1 MNRKCD
7 PLLEKK
13 HDSASTESRIKD
25 VIRSL
30 QEVEKALEKI
40 DRDWKESASSYLK

>member
-7 PLLEKK
+7 LLLKK
-13 HDSASTESRIKD
+13 KPDFASTESRIKD

-30 QEVEKALEKI
+30 QEVEKTLEKI
-40 DRDWKESASSYLK
+40 NKDRKESASSYLK

>member
-7 PLLEKK
+7 LLREKK
-13 HDSASTESRIKD
+13 PDSASPESRIKD

-30 QEVEKALEKI
+30 QEVEKAIDKI
-40 DRDWKESASSYLK
+40 DRDKKESASSYLK

>member
-1 MNRKCD
+1 MNRKRD
-7 PLLEKK
+7 LLLEKK
-13 HDSASTESRIKD
+13 PDSAFTESRIKD

-40 DRDWKESASSYLK
+40 DRDRKKSASSYFE

>member
-7 PLLEKK
+7 LLPEKK
-13 HDSASTESRIKD
+13 PDSASTESRIKD

-40 DRDWKESASSYLK
+40 DRDRKESASSYLK